1 MATAVQAGWRVI
13 EEAESLFNSARYRDA
28 MSLAARS
35 LAGAGSQDAEARLRL
50 VRGHA
55 LWQLGSVAPGRAEVR
70 RALERAESGE
80 ARARALEATA
90 VLDWREQRF
99 DQALARLDEARGAYR
114 ETGSPDGEWRTLGAE
129 AGLLRDTGR
138 LAEAL
143 DVLERR
149 VVLAEERRRPADL
162 AQARSE
168 RGVLLTALGRWE
180 AARRDLDASVQG
192 FLALG
197 DPRELS
203 LARVSRATLDIANGE
218 LATARVTLEQARE
231 AERTGGQSPR
241 PLAEILMLLSDL
253 ELAAGDAAA
262 GDALAAEALSL
273 FALVH
278 DQRGE
283 CWARMRRV
291 HALVALGRVEE
302 AVREGRR
309 AVRLGEGL
317 RLAVAA
323 WAQLAL
329 GRALLRSERAAAGRC
344 FEAAL
349 ERRSGRAD
357 LAHAARVGRAL
368 AGDGERA
375 ALDLGAALEGL
386 TVWGDRRILA
396 YCVADVRLLLGPGI
410 AATGAPVP
418 GPALAGVEGNG
429 AFPEILGRCEAM
441 RALFEEMARVA
452 PSEIAI
458 HITGET
464 GTGKERVAE
473 ALHRRS
479 RRANGPFVAVNAS
492 SLGDELFEA
501 EMFGHA
507 RGAFTGATAA
517 REGYVAAAEGGTLF
531 IDELA
536 DLSPRAQAKLLRLFQ
551 EREYRRV
558 GENEVRRADVR
569 VLTATNADLEE
580 RVRAGAFRED
590 LLYRLSVVTLRLP
603 PLRERGDEDVLLLAG
618 HFLRRAAEREGTPA
632 AELPAEVRRALVRH
646 SWPGNVRELE
656 NEMSR
661 LLVLSRPGPL
671 AAAHLRAR
679 LRGGGGPPTRFSLK
693 DAVRGFERDF
703 VRGALVAHSGNR
715 SRTALALGLTRQALL
730 NKLRRLGIA

>member
-1 MATAVQAGWRVI
+1 MGTAAQVGSGVI
-13 EEAESLFNSARYRDA
+13 EEAELLLERARYREA
-28 MSLAARS
+28 TA
-35 LAGAGSQDAEARLRL
+35 LAGRALGGAASADAEARLRL
-50 VRGHA
+50 VRGRA

-80 ARARALEATA
+80 ARARALEAAA

-99 DQALARLDEARGAYR
+99 DEAVSRVAEARGAYR
-114 ETGSPDGEWRTLGAE
+114 ESGSTAGEWRTLGAE

-138 LAEAL
+138 LDEAL
-143 DVLERR
+143 GVLERR
-149 VVLAEERRRPADL
+149 VALSEERGRPADL
-162 AQARSE
+162 AQALSE

-180 AARRDLDASVQG
+180 AARRDFDASVAG
-192 FLALG
+192 FEALG
-197 DPRELS
+197 DPRELG

-218 LATARVTLEQARE
+218 LAAARVALEQARE
-231 AERTGGQSPR
+231 AERRGGQSPR
-241 PLAEILMLLSDL
+241 PLAEILMLLSDI
-253 ELAAGDAAA
+253 ELAAGDAGA

-278 DQRGE
+278 DRRGE

-291 HALVALGRVEE
+291 HALLALGRVED
-302 AVREGRR
+302 AAREGRR
-309 AVRLGEGL
+309 AVRLAEGL

-329 GRALLRSERAAAGRC
+329 GRALLRAERTAAAPC

-349 ERRSGRAD
+349 SLRSGRSD
-357 LAHAARVGRAL
+357 LAHAARLGRAL
-368 AGDGERA
+368 AEGEPA
-375 ALDLGAALEGL
+375 SPQLGAALEAL
-386 TVWGDRRILA
+386 AVWGDRRILA
-396 YCVADVRLLLGPGI
+396 HCVADVRLLLGRVPEI
-410 AATGAPVP
+410 AGTGAAMP
-418 GPALAGVEGNG
+418 GPAAPRVLGES
-429 AFPEILGRCEAM
+429 AFPEILGRCDAM
-441 RALFEEMARVA
+441 QALFEEMARVA

-458 HITGET
+458 HIAGET

-479 RRANGPFVAVNAS
+479 RRAGGPFVAVNAS
-492 SLGDELFEA
+492 SVGDELFEA

-507 RGAFTGATAA
+507 RGAFTGAAAA

-536 DLSPRAQAKLLRLFQ
+536 DLSPRAQAKLLRLLQ

-580 RVRAGAFRED
+580 RVRSGAFRED

-603 PLRERGDEDVLLLAG
+603 PLRERGEDVLLLAR
-618 HFLRRAAEREGTPA
+618 HFLRRAAEREGAPQ
-632 AELPAEVRRALVRH
+632 AELPADVARVLVRH
-646 SWPGNVRELE
+646 GWPGNVRELE

-661 LLVLSRPGPL
+661 LLVLSGPGPL
-671 AAAHLRAR
+671 SAANLSAR
-679 LRGGGGPPTRFSLK
+679 VRGGDGPATRFSLR
-693 DAVRGFERDF
+693 DAVRGFEREF
-703 VRGALVAHSGNR
+703 VRGALHAHGGSR
-715 SRTALALGLTRQALL
+715 ARTALALGLTRQALL